1 MRAITEDLVRFIID
15 TTYADLPAKVVH
27 EAKRSLLDALGCAV
41 AGIATDKG
49 KIATSVARRLGGPA
63 ESRILGLGDRVSCSN
78 AAMANGELINALDWD
93 AISHVH
99 PFAIP
104 PALALAE
111 RARSSGKELILGTT
125 VAQEITKRFTL
136 ALMTMVDKLTEA
148 ATTPDVFGN
157 ANEGIFGATAGA
169 VKILGL
175 ASDEAA
181 HALGIAAYLCPLP
194 VCKDWEETSPKS
206 MIKYVPVGW
215 ICQGAVTATLLAH
228 EGFTGN
234 PRVFDGEYGF
244 ARFYASAKWDPDVI
258 VNGLGEQW
266 RFLEM
271 AYKSYPCCR
280 FFHGQLDAFTA
291 IIDEN
296 SLSPDSIERVDS
308 YALPFVANPLPYDVR
323 TQVDAQFS
331 LPFVFS
337 AAAHRIKVGA
347 EWQDHE
353 TIENPS
359 VRAFMKKVFMHV
371 DPETV
376 TMKQRDPKS
385 WPATVE
391 VRANGKVYT
400 KKTMY
405 PRGTN
410 FTELEATDGELIAKF
425 RSNASRMLTPK
436 KIEQAVEKIME
447 LDTVSDVTE
456 LVSALKV

>member
-1 MRAITEDLVRFIID
+1 MRVITEDLLRFIVN
-15 TTYADLPAKVVH
+15 TTYGDLPAKVVH
-27 EAKRSLLDALGCAV
+27 ESKRSLLDGLGCAV

-49 KIATSVARRLGGPA
+49 KIAASVARRLGGPA

-104 PALALAE
+104 PALAMAE
-111 RARSSGKELILGTT
+111 SIRSSGKDLILATAI
-125 VAQEITKRFTL
+125 AQEITKRFTL
-136 ALMTMVDKLTEA
+136 ALITMVDKLTED

-169 VKILGL
+169 AKILGL
-175 ASDEAA
+175 ASEEAA

-215 ICQGAVTATLLAH
+215 ICQGGVTAALLAR

-244 ARFYASAKWDPDVI
+244 SRFYGAAKWDPDVI
-258 VNGLGEQW
+258 VDALGEQW

-280 FFHGQLDAFTA
+280 FFHGQLDAFIA

-296 SLSPDSIERVDS
+296 GLSPDAIERIDS
-308 YALPFVANPLPYDVR
+308 YALPFVANPLPYDVE
-323 TQVDAQFS
+323 TQVDVQFS

-337 AAAHRIKVGA
+337 AAAHRIKAGA

-353 TIENPS
+353 TIQNPS

-371 DPETV
+371 DPKAVET
-376 TMKQRDPKS
+376 KQKDPKS

-391 VRANGKVYT
+391 VRANGRVYT

-410 FTELEATDGELIAKF
+410 LTPFEATDEELTAKF
-425 RSNASRMLTPK
+425 RYNASRMLTPK
-436 KIEQAVEKIME
+436 KIDRAVEMIME
-447 LDTVSDVTE
+447 LDTLRDVAE
-456 LVSALKV
+456 LTSSLSV